1 MVNIFGKTTKNDKD
15 STRSS
20 KDGSVTLSDDERD
33 REGDQYQDDDYQ
45 GENPPPPSPHSSHH
59 DDDDDEDDG
68 QGSHR
73 SNDNNE
79 QEVPLQT
86 FTELLATNKWVKR
99 CSKDP
104 QGSLSLLSLS
114 TIYKDNLLSI
124 EDRDRCI
131 QHCRDFCETKTRE
144 NRETVRKFA
153 DQLDKAKEQ
162 AYEAALKVQG
172 ESLTKAA
179 IFTDPDMVPPN
190 DFPTNPSMSY
200 TNDHDY
206 IKIEKAVKHFKLFS
220 GDSSYPIHEYFAQLS
235 DAQHA
240 FKLSEPDFK
249 KVLKKTTT
257 GRPHEQVS
265 QMIESRRTLPEI
277 YRTLGSQYDNRI
289 SANDAYQKLLA
300 YRANK
305 DTDLSMIFSDI
316 LTLAN
321 RAARETP
328 LENRQ
333 TCIDST
339 SIEALIRALP
349 AESEITVKEIKSD
362 LSAIHKRLPTFDE
375 VTACINKQRDR
386 IQADIA
392 KNGTEQHNDVSIN
405 KSNKKGNKSSPNH
418 FQGKNKFNHFNRKKV
433 NAIKSAKA
441 TTDAPVADVQPQVQY
456 VHLVQSPVAL
466 GQIATPAVEPTPN
479 PGKKKSSKGRKPK
492 AEVNAIQ
499 GGNPSGQH
507 TNQKPGNKPNT
518 GAKKPGRCTHCNG
531 RNHTAAD
538 ICFAMFTDSGA
549 QTKQPPSN
557 KPCKICMREF
567 NIELLHPETYCPWR
581 EQARTLYEQ
590 GKVKPIMHYKKRFY
604 RNKNKQ

>member
-1 MVNIFGKTTKNDKD
+1 MVNIFGKNTKTDKE

-20 KDGSVTLSDDERD
+20 KEGSVILSDDERD
-33 REGDQYQDDDYQ
+33 REGDQYQDDDYL
-45 GENPPPPSPHSSHH
+45 GENQPPPSPHSSHH
-59 DDDDDEDDG
+59 DDDDEDDG
-68 QGSHR
+68 QGSHH
-73 SNDNNE
+73 SHDNE
-79 QEVPLQT
+79 QVPLQT

-114 TIYKDNLLSI
+114 TIYKDSLLST

-131 QHCRDFCETKTRE
+131 QHCRDFCETRTKA
-144 NRETVRKFA
+144 NRETAQKFA
-153 DQLDKAKEQ
+153 EQLDKARAQ

-179 IFTDPDMVPPN
+179 IFTDPDMMPPT
-190 DFPTNPSMSY
+190 DFPTNPSMSLV
-200 TNDHDY
+200 NDHDY

-220 GDSSYPIHEYFAQLS
+220 GDSSYPIHEYFDQLS
-235 DAQHA
+235 DAQSA

-257 GRPHEQVS
+257 GRPHEQIS
-265 QMIESRRTLPEI
+265 QMIESKRTLEEI
-277 YRTLGSQYDNRI
+277 YRTLASQYDNRI
-289 SANDAYQKLLA
+289 SANDAYQKLLN
-300 YRANK
+300 YKANK

-339 SIEALIRALP
+339 SIEALMRALP
-349 AESEITVKEIKSD
+349 AESEIRVKEIKSD

-392 KNGTEQHNDVSIN
+392 KNGTDQHNDVSIN
-405 KSNKKGNKSSPNH
+405 KSNKKGNKSSTNH

-441 TTDAPVADVQPQVQY
+441 TTNAPTDDAQPQVQY

-466 GQIATPAVEPTPN
+466 GQIATPAVESTPN
-479 PGKKKSSKGRKPK
+479 TGKKKSSKGQKQPK

-499 GGNPSGQH
+499 GKPPNGQH
-507 TNQKPGNKPNT
+507 NRNKPGNKPNT
-518 GAKKPGRCTHCNG
+518 GAKPLSRCTHCNG

-538 ICFAMFTDSGA
+538 VCFAMFTDSGA

-557 KPCKICMREF
+557 KPCKICKDEF
-567 NIELLHPETYCPWR
+567 KIELYHPETYCPWR
-581 EQARTLYEQ
+581 NRAKQLYEQ
-590 GKVKPIMHYKKRFY
+590 GKVKPIMHYKKRFLS
-604 RNKNKQ
+604 NANNQ